1 MYSNEPV
8 GFCWKL
14 CHLYPSIYILSQV
27 LFVSLPVWTLEGA
40 NQSCCWTQ
48 QWYNFFPYF
57 QGSCGAYVLVDVPQW
72 PSRLPLWLQVACIF
86 LAMTRWAE
94 RQEFWETM
102 GSIGSDRWW
111 SGRSK
116 RLLLLEVCC
125 VDSFRSKVVDCPAL
139 LRGSSNDQPF
149 CLIVMVKFL
158 VLSCWVGH
166 Q

>member
-1 MYSNEPV
+1 MI
-8 GFCWKL
+8 L
-14 CHLYPSIYILSQV
+14 LHLLLVHSMCIYIHLFNVLTQV

-40 NQSCCWTQ
+40 NQSFFWTQ

-57 QGSCGAYVLVDVPQW
+57 QGSCGVPQW
-72 PSRLPLWLQVACIF
+72 PSRLPFWLQVGCIF

-102 GSIGSDRWW
+102 GLIASDRWW
-111 SGRSK
+111 SGWSK
-116 RLLLLEVCC
+116 RLLLLEVCF
-125 VDSFRSKVVDCPAL
+125 VDSVRSKVVDCPTL

-149 CLIVMVKFL
+149 CLIVMVKLL
-158 VLSCWVGH
+158 VLDCWVGH